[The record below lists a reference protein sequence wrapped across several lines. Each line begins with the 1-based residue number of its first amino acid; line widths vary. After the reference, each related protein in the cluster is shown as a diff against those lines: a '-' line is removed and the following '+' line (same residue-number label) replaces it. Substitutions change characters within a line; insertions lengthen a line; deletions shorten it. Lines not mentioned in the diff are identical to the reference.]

1 MKTSNLIIAILV
13 VLILSVL
20 AYLKLTAKIYSSLAV
35 EDMPVDSKE
44 FVWVRMDSLSRGLMD
59 ISGSEIKVDS
69 TKSKSY
75 IITYTSKK
83 YLLHEVIEGIET
95 NRKHLLENAKDLMEY
110 KEDDNKVEISLN
122 KKDKFVYCPV
132 LILDRILYWKNK
144 QSKIRTK

>member
-1 MKTSNLIIAILV
+1 MKSSNLIIAIFV
-13 VLILSVL
+13 MLILSVL
-20 AYLKLTAKIYSSLAV
+20 AYFKLTEKVESSLAV

-59 ISGSEIKVDS
+59 ISGTEIKVDS
-69 TKSKSY
+69 MRSKSY
-75 IITYTSKK
+75 VITYTSKK

-110 KEDDNKVEISLN
+110 KEEDNKVEISLK

-132 LILDRILYWKNK
+132 LILDRVLYWKNK
-144 QSKIRTK
+144 QSVK

>member
-1 MKTSNLIIAILV
+1 MKSSNLIIAIFV

-20 AYLKLTAKIYSSLAV
+20 AYFKLTAKVESSLSV
-35 EDMPVDSKE
+35 EDMPIDSKE
-44 FVWVRMDSLSRGLMD
+44 FVWVRMDSLSRALMD
-59 ISGSEIKVDS
+59 ISGTEIKVDS
-69 TKSKSY
+69 TRSKSY
-75 IITYTSKK
+75 VITYTSKK

-110 KEDDNKVEISLN
+110 KEEDNKVEISLK

-144 QSKIRTK
+144 QSK

>member
-1 MKTSNLIIAILV
+1 MKSSNLIIAIFV

-20 AYLKLTAKIYSSLAV
+20 AYFKLTAKVESSLAV

-59 ISGSEIKVDS
+59 ISGTEIKVDS
-69 TKSKSY
+69 MRSKSY
-75 IITYTSKK
+75 VITYTSKK

-110 KEDDNKVEISLN
+110 KEEDNKVEISLK

-132 LILDRILYWKNK
+132 LILDRVFYWKNK
-144 QSKIRTK
+144 QSVK

>member
-1 MKTSNLIIAILV
+1 MKSSNLIIAIFV

-20 AYLKLTAKIYSSLAV
+20 AYFKLTAKVEASLAV

-59 ISGSEIKVDS
+59 ISGTEIKVDS
-69 TKSKSY
+69 TRSKSY
-75 IITYTSKK
+75 VITYTSKK

-110 KEDDNKVEISLN
+110 KEEDNKVEISLK

-132 LILDRILYWKNK
+132 LILDRVLYWKNK
-144 QSKIRTK
+144 QSVK

>member
-1 MKTSNLIIAILV
+1 MYMKSSNLIIAIFV

-20 AYLKLTAKIYSSLAV
+20 AYFKLTAKVESSLAV

-59 ISGSEIKVDS
+59 ISGSEIEVDS
-69 TKSKSY
+69 MRSKSY
-75 IITYTSKK
+75 VITYTSKK
-83 YLLHEVIEGIET
+83 YLLHEVPEGIET

-110 KEDDNKVEISLN
+110 KEEDNKVEISLK

-132 LILDRILYWKNK
+132 LILDRVLYWKNK
-144 QSKIRTK
+144 QSVK

>member
-1 MKTSNLIIAILV
+1 MKSSNLIIAIFV

-20 AYLKLTAKIYSSLAV
+20 AYFKLTEKVESSLAV

-59 ISGSEIKVDS
+59 ISGTEIKVDS
-69 TKSKSY
+69 TRSKSY
-75 IITYTSKK
+75 VITYTSKK

-110 KEDDNKVEISLN
+110 KEEDNKVEISLK

-144 QSKIRTK
+144 QSVK

>member
-1 MKTSNLIIAILV
+1 MKSSNLIIAIFV

-20 AYLKLTAKIYSSLAV
+20 AYFKLTAKVESSLAV

-59 ISGSEIKVDS
+59 ISGTEIKVDS
-69 TKSKSY
+69 MRSKSY
-75 IITYTSKK
+75 VITYTSKK

-110 KEDDNKVEISLN
+110 KEEDNKVEISLK

-144 QSKIRTK
+144 QSVK

>member
-1 MKTSNLIIAILV
+1 MYMKSSNLIIAIFV

-20 AYLKLTAKIYSSLAV
+20 AYFKLTAKVESSLAV

-59 ISGSEIKVDS
+59 ISGTEIKVDS
-69 TKSKSY
+69 MRSKSY
-75 IITYTSKK
+75 VITYTSKK

-110 KEDDNKVEISLN
+110 KEEDNKVEISLK

-144 QSKIRTK
+144 QSAK

>member
-1 MKTSNLIIAILV
+1 MYMKSSNLIIAIFV

-20 AYLKLTAKIYSSLAV
+20 AYIRLAGKVESSFAV

-59 ISGSEIKVDS
+59 ISGIEIKVDS
-69 TKSKSY
+69 TRSKSY
-75 IITYTSKK
+75 VITYTSKK

-95 NRKHLLENAKDLMEY
+95 NRKHLLENARDLMEY
-110 KEDDNKVEISLN
+110 KEEDNKVEISLK

-144 QSKIRTK
+144 QLAK

>member
-1 MKTSNLIIAILV
+1 MKKSNLIIAILV

-44 FVWVRMDSLSRGLMD
+44 FVWVRMDSLSRALMD

-110 KEDDNKVEISLN
+110 KEDDNKVEISLI

-144 QSKIRTK
+144 QSVK

>member
-1 MKTSNLIIAILV
+1 MKSSNLIIAIFV

-20 AYLKLTAKIYSSLAV
+20 AYFKLTAKVEASLAV

-44 FVWVRMDSLSRGLMD
+44 FVWIRMDSLSRGLMD
-59 ISGSEIKVDS
+59 ISGTEIKVDS
-69 TKSKSY
+69 TRSKSY
-75 IITYTSKK
+75 VITYTSKK

-110 KEDDNKVEISLN
+110 KEEDNKVEISLK

-132 LILDRILYWKNK
+132 LILDRVLYWKNK
-144 QSKIRTK
+144 QSVK

>member
-1 MKTSNLIIAILV
+1 MKSSILIIAIFV

-20 AYLKLTAKIYSSLAV
+20 AYFKLTAKVESSLAV

-59 ISGSEIKVDS
+59 ISGTEIKVDS
-69 TKSKSY
+69 MRSKSY
-75 IITYTSKK
+75 VITYTSKK

-110 KEDDNKVEISLN
+110 KEEDNKVEISLK

-132 LILDRILYWKNK
+132 LILDRVLYWKNK
-144 QSKIRTK
+144 QSVK

>member
-1 MKTSNLIIAILV
+1 MKSSNLIIAIFV

-20 AYLKLTAKIYSSLAV
+20 AYFKLTEKVESSLAV
-35 EDMPVDSKE
+35 EDMPVDSKQ

-59 ISGSEIKVDS
+59 ISGTEIKVDS
-69 TKSKSY
+69 MRSKSY
-75 IITYTSKK
+75 VITYTSKK

-110 KEDDNKVEISLN
+110 KEEDNKVEISLK

-132 LILDRILYWKNK
+132 LILDRVLYWKNK
-144 QSKIRTK
+144 QSVK

>member
-1 MKTSNLIIAILV
+1 MYMKSSNLIIAIFV

-20 AYLKLTAKIYSSLAV
+20 AYFKLTAKVESSLAV

-59 ISGSEIKVDS
+59 ISGTEIKVDS
-69 TKSKSY
+69 MKSKSY
-75 IITYTSKK
+75 VITYTSKK

-110 KEDDNKVEISLN
+110 KEEDNKVEISLK

-144 QSKIRTK
+144 QSVK

>member
-1 MKTSNLIIAILV
+1 MKSSNLIIAIFV

-20 AYLKLTAKIYSSLAV
+20 AYFKLTEKVESSLAV

-59 ISGSEIKVDS
+59 ISGSEIEVDS
-69 TKSKSY
+69 MRSKSY
-75 IITYTSKK
+75 VITYTSKK
-83 YLLHEVIEGIET
+83 YLLHEVPEGIET

-110 KEDDNKVEISLN
+110 KEEDNKVEISLK

-132 LILDRILYWKNK
+132 LILDRVLYWKNK
-144 QSKIRTK
+144 QSVK

>member
-1 MKTSNLIIAILV
+1 MKSSNLIIAIFV

-20 AYLKLTAKIYSSLAV
+20 AYFKLTAKVEASLAV

-44 FVWVRMDSLSRGLMD
+44 FVWIRMDSLSRGLMD
-59 ISGSEIKVDS
+59 ISGTEIKVDS
-69 TKSKSY
+69 TRSKSY
-75 IITYTSKK
+75 VITYTSKK

-110 KEDDNKVEISLN
+110 KEEDNKVEISLK

-144 QSKIRTK
+144 QSAK

>member
-1 MKTSNLIIAILV
+1 MYMKSSNLIIAIFV

-20 AYLKLTAKIYSSLAV
+20 AYFKLTAKVESSLAV

-44 FVWVRMDSLSRGLMD
+44 FVWVHMDSLSRGLMD
-59 ISGSEIKVDS
+59 ISGTEIKVDS
-69 TKSKSY
+69 TRSKSY
-75 IITYTSKK
+75 VITYTSKK

-110 KEDDNKVEISLN
+110 KEEDNKVEISLK

-144 QSKIRTK
+144 QSVK

>member
-1 MKTSNLIIAILV
+1 MKSSNLIIAIFV

-20 AYLKLTAKIYSSLAV
+20 AYFKLTAKVESSLAV

-59 ISGSEIKVDS
+59 ISGTEIKVDS
-69 TKSKSY
+69 TRSKSY
-75 IITYTSKK
+75 VITYTSKK

-110 KEDDNKVEISLN
+110 KEEDNKVEISLK

-144 QSKIRTK
+144 QSAK

>member
-1 MKTSNLIIAILV
+1 MKSSNLIIAIFV

-20 AYLKLTAKIYSSLAV
+20 AYFKLTAKVESSLAV

-59 ISGSEIKVDS
+59 ISGSEIEVDS
-69 TKSKSY
+69 MRSKSY
-75 IITYTSKK
+75 VITYTSKK

-110 KEDDNKVEISLN
+110 KEEDNKVEISLK
-122 KKDKFVYCPV
+122 KKDQFVYCPV
-132 LILDRILYWKNK
+132 LILDRVLYWKNK
-144 QSKIRTK
+144 QSVK

>member
-1 MKTSNLIIAILV
+1 MYMKSSNLIIAIFV

-20 AYLKLTAKIYSSLAV
+20 AYFKLTAKVESSLAV

-59 ISGSEIKVDS
+59 ISGTEIKVDS
-69 TKSKSY
+69 MRSKSY
-75 IITYTSKK
+75 VITYTSKK

-110 KEDDNKVEISLN
+110 KEEDNKVEISLK

-132 LILDRILYWKNK
+132 LILDRVLYWKNK
-144 QSKIRTK
+144 QSVK

>member
-1 MKTSNLIIAILV
+1 MKSSNLIIAIFV

-20 AYLKLTAKIYSSLAV
+20 AYFKLTAKVESSLAV

-44 FVWVRMDSLSRGLMD
+44 FVWVKMDSLSRGLMD
-59 ISGSEIKVDS
+59 ISGTEIKVDS
-69 TKSKSY
+69 TRSKSY
-75 IITYTSKK
+75 VITYTSKK

-110 KEDDNKVEISLN
+110 KEEDNKVEISLK

-144 QSKIRTK
+144 QSVK

>member
-1 MKTSNLIIAILV
+1 MKSSNLIIAIFV

-20 AYLKLTAKIYSSLAV
+20 AYFKLTAKVESSLAV

-59 ISGSEIKVDS
+59 ISGTEIKVDS
-69 TKSKSY
+69 MRSKSY
-75 IITYTSKK
+75 VITYTSKK
-83 YLLHEVIEGIET
+83 YLLHEVPEGIET

-110 KEDDNKVEISLN
+110 KEEDNKVEISLK

-132 LILDRILYWKNK
+132 LILDRVLYWKNK
-144 QSKIRTK
+144 QSVK

>member
-1 MKTSNLIIAILV
+1 MYMKSSNLIIAIFV

-20 AYLKLTAKIYSSLAV
+20 AYFKLTAKVESSLAV

-59 ISGSEIKVDS
+59 ISGTEIKVDS
-69 TKSKSY
+69 MRSKSY
-75 IITYTSKK
+75 VITYTSKK
-83 YLLHEVIEGIET
+83 YLLHEVPEGIET

-110 KEDDNKVEISLN
+110 KEEDNKVEISLK

-132 LILDRILYWKNK
+132 LILDRVLYWKNK
-144 QSKIRTK
+144 QSVK

>member
-1 MKTSNLIIAILV
+1 MKSSNLIIAIFV

-20 AYLKLTAKIYSSLAV
+20 AYFKLTAKVESSLAV

-59 ISGSEIKVDS
+59 ISGTEIKVDS
-69 TKSKSY
+69 MRSKSY
-75 IITYTSKK
+75 VITYTSKK

-110 KEDDNKVEISLN
+110 KEEDNKVEISLK

-132 LILDRILYWKNK
+132 LILDRVLYWKNK
-144 QSKIRTK
+144 QSVK

>member
-1 MKTSNLIIAILV
+1 MKSSNLIIAIFV

-20 AYLKLTAKIYSSLAV
+20 AYFKLTAKVESSLAV

-44 FVWVRMDSLSRGLMD
+44 FVWVHMDSLSRGLMD
-59 ISGSEIKVDS
+59 ISGTEIKVDS
-69 TKSKSY
+69 TRSKSY
-75 IITYTSKK
+75 VITYTSKK

-110 KEDDNKVEISLN
+110 KEEDNKVEISLK

-144 QSKIRTK
+144 QSVK

>member
-1 MKTSNLIIAILV
+1 MYMKSSNLIIAIFV

-20 AYLKLTAKIYSSLAV
+20 AYFKLTAKVVSSLAV

-59 ISGSEIKVDS
+59 ISGTEIKVDS
-69 TKSKSY
+69 MRSKSY
-75 IITYTSKK
+75 VITYTSKK

-110 KEDDNKVEISLN
+110 KEEDNKVEISLK

-132 LILDRILYWKNK
+132 LILDRVLYWKNK
-144 QSKIRTK
+144 QSVK